1 MTTGFW
7 LRLFGVPL
15 VCAALWPGCS
25 GASAPE
31 TEIQFWAFGSEG
43 ENVKALLP
51 EFERRHPGV
60 HVKLQVIPWTA
71 AHEKLLTAYAGESTP
86 DICQL
91 GNTWIPEFV
100 TLKAI
105 EPLEPWIR
113 RSGLDSTSYFP
124 GIWRTNFIDGVQY
137 GLPWYVDT
145 RVLFYR
151 KDICARAGFAAP
163 PRTWAEWDTLCR
175 RIVTAKGG
183 RERYAVLL
191 PTTEWA
197 PPVIFGMQK
206 GSLMLRDRN
215 SYGDFSGEAFRDA
228 FRFYIDFFKRGYAPA
243 ALTDVMNIYQ
253 SFGEGYFAMYITGPW
268 NIGEFSRRLPPAL
281 QDMWMTAPL
290 PGPEPGTPGVS
301 LAGGSSLVLFSG
313 SPRKELAWELI
324 RYLSDPAQQIT
335 FYRITGDL
343 PARVEAWQDSALAT
357 NIYARAFFEQLK
369 HVAPTPTIP
378 QWEQIAMKVQDFA
391 ELAARNKMTVEES
404 LAALDRD
411 VDRILEKRRWM
422 LNVR

>member
-1 MTTGFW
+1 MTRTSVPRLLVIVFAAILFW
-7 LRLFGVPL
+7 S
-15 VCAALWPGCS
+15 GCGEDRS
-25 GASAPE
+25 GT

-43 ENVKALLP
+43 ENVKALIP
-51 EFERRHPGV
+51 EFERTHPGLK
-60 HVKLQVIPWTA
+60 VKLQVIPWTA

-105 EPLEPWIR
+105 EPLAPWIR
-113 RSGLDSTSYFP
+113 RGNIDSTSYFS
-124 GIWRTNFIDGVQY
+124 GIWRTNFIDTVQY

-151 KDICARAGFAAP
+151 KDILAAAGFPSAP
-163 PRTWAEWDTLCR
+163 ATWAEWDTACH
-175 RIVTAKGG
+175 RIITTGG
-183 RERYAVLL
+183 NHGRYAVLL

-197 PPVIFGMQK
+197 PPVILGLQR
-206 GSLMLRDRN
+206 GSKMLKDRDR
-215 SYGDFSGEAFRDA
+215 YGDFSGERFRGAFRY
-228 FRFYIDFFKRGYAPA
+228 YIDFFEKKYAPA

-268 NIGEFSRRLPPAL
+268 NIGEFSRRLPPEL

-290 PGPEPGTPGVS
+290 PGPEPGVPGVS
-301 LAGGSSLVLFSG
+301 LAGGSSLVLFTN
-313 SPRKELAWELI
+313 SPRKEAAWQLI
-324 RYLSDPAQQIT
+324 QYLSDPAQQLT

-343 PARVEAWQDSALAT
+343 PARVEAWRDSALAG
-357 NIYARAFFEQLK
+357 NVYARAFFEQLK

-378 QWEQIAMKVQDFA
+378 QWEQIAMKVQDYA
-391 ELAARNKMTVEES
+391 ELAARKKMTVDES
-404 LAALDRD
+404 LEALDRD